1 MWPHKDVIEI
11 VCRYVRATVP
21 RSVRSV
27 QKYYC
32 AFAYIDYDA
41 RMEPSTKVIFLN
53 AGTETRKAFLLGIGD
68 TPHTWYHTKNIALH
82 ISSANEVTFVRRNKP
97 IDWTGARVF
106 TRLRG
111 TDNQFCGILYDY
123 FAHHH
128 IPANDPINHSYENSA
143 EKISQ
148 MPLLALH
155 GIRIPETFIFR
166 EESYARNQA
175 YIEERL
181 TFPVVFK
188 TDGSRGRNV
197 HFAENVEELRRLVA
211 TKRPEVLALVQ
222 PFIENTFDTRT
233 IVAFGEVLGSIKRT
247 RTSGYLNNIAQ
258 GALPEVYTL
267 TDAEK
272 AVAIHAAHVC
282 GIDVAGVDMIHTPE
296 GPIILE
302 INKSPQIHGFESV
315 NGFKVFEKIA
325 RLMMEKMK

>member
-1 MWPHKDVIEI
+1 MFKNI
-11 VCRYVRATVP
+11 YL
-21 RSVRSV
+21 
-27 QKYYC
+27 
-32 AFAYIDYDA
+32 DYDA
-41 RMEPSTKVIFLN
+41 RMETSTKVIFLN
-53 AGTETRKAFLLGIGD
+53 AGTETRKAFLVGIGD
-68 TPHTWYHTKNIALH
+68 TPYKWYHTKNIALH
-82 ISSANEVTFVRRNKP
+82 VSPEGAVIFVRRNKP
-97 IDWTGARVF
+97 IDWTGARIF

-128 IPANDPINHSYENSA
+128 IPASDPINRSYENSA

-148 MPLLALH
+148 MSLLAMH
-155 GIRIPETFIFR
+155 GIRVPESFIFR

-181 TFPVVFK
+181 TFPVVYK

-197 HFAENVEELRRLVA
+197 HFAENIEELRALVA
-211 TKRPEVLALVQ
+211 AKQPQVLALVQ

-258 GALPEVYTL
+258 GAVAEVYTL

-272 AVAIHAAHVC
+272 EIAIRATKVC
-282 GIDVAGVDMIHTPE
+282 GTDVAGVDMVHTPE
-296 GPIILE
+296 GPIVLE
-302 INKSPQIHGFESV
+302 VNKSPQIHGFESV
-315 NGFKVFEKIA
+315 HHFKVFEKIA
-325 RLMMEKMK
+325 RLMLERMR